1 MFCQWVNDDFLSN
14 ETLEP
19 GFPRKISVETARKWM
34 HELGFEVVTKKKG
47 TFVDGHERE
56 DVVEYRKTFLR
67 KMTALGFLNEGNAP
81 TEEARKAL
89 PTDLDPPRPEVLS
102 KTVFIFHD
110 ETTFKQMTTSP
121 LFGLLRAQMS

>member
-1 MFCQWVNDDFLSN
+1 
-14 ETLEP
+14 
-19 GFPRKISVETARKWM
+19 M
-34 HELGFEVVTKKKG
+34 HELEFEVVTKKKV

-56 DVVEYRKTFLR
+56 AVVEYRKTILR
-67 KMTALGFLNEGNAP
+67 KMAALGFLNEGNAP

-110 ETTFKQMTTSP
+110 ETTFQANDDQPTFWASKGTNVMRTKSKGSGIMVSD
-121 LFGLLRAQMS
+121 LSLRGMAI